1 MTILG
6 IFLAGALVG
15 AAIMFSSNHRASLA
29 ADRERARGEKREER
43 LRKERDAHA
52 AAADQYREQL
62 TQMRIEQ
69 ANSAGYE
76 DGRAAAQQETD
87 NQYAAGAMT
96 DLFNQSLR
104 DGKSVVVGI
113 RGH

>member
-29 ADRERARGEKREER
+29 ADRERARCEKREER
-43 LRKERDAHA
+43 LRKERDAFA
-52 AAADQYREQL
+52 ASADQYREQL
-62 TQMRIEQ
+62 TQMRIDQ
-69 ANSAGYE
+69 ANAAGYE
-76 DGRAAAQQETD
+76 DWRAAAQQESGS
-87 NQYAAGAMT
+87 QYAAGAMT
-96 DLFNQSLR
+96 ELFNRSLR